1 MSKGNYVVTAI
12 ENDTDIA
19 FNLTADADKDLP
31 PDQQDLIF
39 AVGSAVEIIRTIYK
53 DDQKSFADYFAQLI
67 SLAKLG
73 LEGENAQPALAQRAL
88 EHIKIEIIDREAGKV
103 KNQYLRKLGAKALLL
118 GLPFFV
124 AGTAINFLHTH
135 LGMRSMNKDYTD
147 LASLMLMWS
156 GTMVGVWLSFAITRT
171 IIGFEDL
178 TIIEKDRLE
187 PTVRLVFTG
196 ILSIVFG
203 LLFIKNAISIQLG
216 SFTSDNI
223 LKDPVTAFLIGVVL
237 GLNEKI
243 VGSTLTKKTSTVLDK
258 V

>member
-1 MSKGNYVVTAI
+1 MSKGNYMVTPI
-12 ENDTDIA
+12 DGNTDIS
-19 FNLTADADKDLP
+19 FNLTVDADKDLP

-53 DDQKSFADYFAQLI
+53 DDKKSFVDYFAQLI
-67 SLAKLG
+67 SLSKLG

-88 EHIKIEIIDREAGKV
+88 DHIKIEIIDREAGKV
-103 KNQYLRKLGAKALLL
+103 KNQYLRKLGAKAFLL
-118 GLPFFV
+118 GFPFFLM
-124 AGTAINFLHTH
+124 GTGINFLHTH
-135 LGMRSMNKDYTD
+135 LGVLMNKDYTD

-156 GTMVGVWLSFAITRT
+156 GTMVGVWLSFSITRT

-196 ILSIVFG
+196 ILSVVFG

-243 VGSTLTKKTSTVLDK
+243 VGSTLSKKTTTLLDK